1 LSIGESLY
9 EHVKRLS
16 EKAKLEKKKKDE
28 KRANQVYCKKAMTDG
43 ITMKAM
49 LISFLCMS
57 VLKDSVKRES

>member
-1 LSIGESLY
+1 MF

-28 KRANQVYCKKAMTDG
+28 KRANHVSCKKAMTER

-49 LISFLCMS
+49 LVSFLCMS
-57 VLKDSVKRES
+57 VLEDSVKRES